1 MARTGRRPGPSTTRA
16 EILRAARHQFATGG
30 YDATTMRGVA
40 EAAGVDS
47 ALVVRAFG
55 GKAGLFRAGVEWP
68 WNPADVVPAVAAGPK
83 GATGRRIATKFV
95 ETWEHPEERAP
106 IITLIRSAAAHA
118 ESRDLLNQFV
128 TNAGAGPDRAHG
140 RVRPRRG
147 ARRVHRRPPR
157 RHRAGPLVLAIE
169 PLASM
174 EASRVRDVVA
184 SVVQRILT
192 VPLP

>member
-1 MARTGRRPGPSTTRA
+1 MPRTGRRPGPSTTRA

-40 EAAGVDS
+40 QAAGVDS

-55 GKAGLFRAGVEWP
+55 GKAGLFRAAVEWP

-83 GATGRRIATKFV
+83 GTTGRRIATMFV
-95 ETWEHPEERAP
+95 ETWEHAEERAP

-118 ESRDLLNQFV
+118 ESRNLLNQFV
-128 TNAGAGPDRAHG
+128 TTQVLVPIVRTAGFDRAEQRAAFIAAHLVG
-140 RVRPRRG
+140 TG
-147 ARRVHRRPPR
+147 LARY
-157 RHRAGPLVLAIE
+157 VLAIE
-169 PLASM
+169 PLAGM
-174 EASRVRDVVA
+174 EASVVRDVVA